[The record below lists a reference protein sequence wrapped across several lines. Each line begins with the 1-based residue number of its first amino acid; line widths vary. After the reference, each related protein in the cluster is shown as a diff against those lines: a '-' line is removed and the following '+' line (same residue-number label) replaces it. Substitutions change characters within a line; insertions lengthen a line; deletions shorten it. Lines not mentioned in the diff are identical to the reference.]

1 MSHSAV
7 GGWFLR
13 VLIGAAKM
21 RGQDKNNA
29 DISDYGGRWNHPEDR
44 IFPSYLANIT
54 SACKASWYISSLLPY
69 ARADKHS
76 DYVPQFEVLLSA
88 PCHAALPSALLLCLH
103 TFIALS
109 VYHPAAP
116 SIHSSMDFMQH

>member
-7 GGWFLR
+7 GGWFLC

-44 IFPSYLANIT
+44 IFPSYLGMCNT
-54 SACKASWYISSLLPY
+54 HHISMQSQL
-69 ARADKHS
+69 
-76 DYVPQFEVLLSA
+76 VPLIS
-88 PCHAALPSALLLCLH
+88 PLLC
-103 TFIALS
+103 
-109 VYHPAAP
+109 
-116 SIHSSMDFMQH
+116 QG